1 MKKLMIP
8 FGFLLLFFVA
18 CKKDKDEKN
27 TTRSELIVG
36 TWTAVAFG
44 TDANGDNILQ
54 ESEREPIGE
63 GVSLVQTYNANGTG
77 QIVTKGSGEP
87 AKTTQTTWKFV
98 DNDKVLE
105 VDEGSKITRAR
116 ILTLTSG
123 EVSGYDE
130 SVNPHV
136 IIIFRK

>member
-63 GVSLVQTYNANGTG
+63 GVSLVQTYNAKWYWSNCYQRTRGARENNT
-77 QIVTKGSGEP
+77 
-87 AKTTQTTWKFV
+87 
-98 DNDKVLE
+98 DNLE
-105 VDEGSKITRAR
+105 VCG
-116 ILTLTSG
+116 
-123 EVSGYDE
+123 
-130 SVNPHV
+130 
-136 IIIFRK
+136 